1 MTFSYITIVVLVAN
15 GVMAVVTA
23 ALLML
28 VGWQAPRRR
37 MNQYFALSMLAL
49 SAYGV
54 ANGLGRFIDTLGLDP
69 RQATLIAASLY
80 VVFVAMLFVFAAE
93 FVKTSRVIR
102 WVRNVGMITGVVHIV
117 ALWNDL
123 LVVNIRPAPLGDGSY
138 VADWTLYG
146 QLSVAVLFA
155 YTTVAAVVLYRTEDE
170 SARLLWLSPV
180 LVLAAIVSHMIIW
193 PRFHLPTQSIFL
205 ALAALAAGL
214 PVLRHELLNPL
225 ARLNIELRR
234 NHAEQQR
241 LYEARSKFLAGISQ
255 TLYMP
260 LGTLAEDTQYLL
272 EDQAGPLNER
282 QRDRLQRVAQ
292 NARHLRQMI
301 DDALVFNQ
309 LERNQVALDR
319 RPVDVREMLDE
330 VLGMIEPLAQDKDL
344 ALKREYDATLPPVYA
359 DPLRLRQVLTNIL
372 ANAVKFTE
380 SGSVTVRAHTEDG
393 FVRFEV
399 KDTGIG
405 IPQEAQERIF
415 EEFQQVDGSS
425 VYRYQGA
432 GLGLAIAR
440 RLVNMHGGH
449 IWVKSAEGQGSTFYI
464 TIPAVPPPA
473 DISPAPAT
481 TQTAQPA
488 ASQS

>member
-1 MTFSYITIVVLVAN
+1 
-15 GVMAVVTA
+15 
-23 ALLML
+23 
-28 VGWQAPRRR
+28 
-37 MNQYFALSMLAL
+37 
-49 SAYGV
+49 
-54 ANGLGRFIDTLGLDP
+54 
-69 RQATLIAASLY
+69 
-80 VVFVAMLFVFAAE
+80 
-93 FVKTSRVIR
+93 
-102 WVRNVGMITGVVHIV
+102 
-117 ALWNDL
+117 
-123 LVVNIRPAPLGDGSY
+123 
-138 VADWTLYG
+138 
-146 QLSVAVLFA
+146 
-155 YTTVAAVVLYRTEDE
+155 
-170 SARLLWLSPV
+170 
-180 LVLAAIVSHMIIW
+180 
-193 PRFHLPTQSIFL
+193 L

>member
-1 MTFSYITIVVLVAN
+1 MTFSYVTVVVLLSN

-28 VGWQAPRRR
+28 VWWQAPRRR

-49 SAYGV
+49 GAYGV
-54 ANGLGRFIDTLGLDP
+54 ANGLGRFVDPLGLDP
-69 RQATLIAASLY
+69 RDATLAAASLY
-80 VVFVAMLFVFAAE
+80 VVFVALLFVFAAE
-93 FVKTSRVIR
+93 FVKTSRLMR
-102 WVRNVGMITGVVHIV
+102 WVRNVGTLSAAVHLV
-117 ALWNDL
+117 ALWNDR

-155 YTTVAAVVLYRTEDE
+155 YVTVAAVVLYRTDD
-170 SARLLWLSPV
+170 ARGHMLWPAPV

-214 PVLRHELLNPL
+214 PVLRYELLNPL
-225 ARLNIELRR
+225 AQLNADLRR
-234 NHAEQQR
+234 SHAELQET
-241 LYEARSKFLAGISQ
+241 YEARSKFLAGISQ

-260 LGTLAEDTQYLL
+260 LGTLAQDTQYLL
-272 EDQAGPLNER
+272 DDKAGALSER
-282 QRDRLQRVAQ
+282 QRDRLERVAQ

-309 LERNQVALDR
+309 LERGQVQLRREKLDGRAL
-319 RPVDVREMLDE
+319 LDE
-330 VLGMIEPLAQDKDL
+330 VLAMVEPLAQDKGL
-344 ALKREYDATLPPVYA
+344 ALKREYDDVPSIYA
-359 DPLRLRQVLTNIL
+359 DPLRVRQVLTNIL

-380 SGSVTVRAHTEDG
+380 KGSVTVRARAEGD
-393 FVRFEV
+393 FVCFEV
-399 KDTGIG
+399 EDTGIG

-415 EEFQQVDGSS
+415 EEFQQVDSS
-425 VYRYQGA
+425 SIYRYQGA

-440 RLVNMHGGH
+440 RLTQMHGGD
-449 IWVKSAEGQGSTFYI
+449 IRVKSAEGQGSTFYV
-464 TIPAVPPPA
+464 TLPLAREPAEMPSASSPPQA
-473 DISPAPAT
+473 TQAAAP
-481 TQTAQPA
+481 
-488 ASQS
+488 